1 MQKKY
6 CNPPRRRVV
15 CAFLFSKL
23 TEAVAAFPFFSGLLL
38 LLVVVVFSF
47 FVLPLAAFIPFPVRK

>member
-38 LLVVVVFSF
+38 LLVVVVFH